1 MKKRKKWSPHEELN
15 PDLLGERQ
23 LSLPHNHEDWY
34 KVVPESCNL
43 IINENFMNFTGQKCN
58 FANFQK
64 AKTPRLSAVLSTRP
78 SLFNSILRIL
88 LMISMLSSHL
98 RAPHGNS
105 NLKLS
110 LLYKE
115 TRKCKNCWEPQQ
127 FWKNW
132 LLFPNPCGKI
142 RISCKDT
149 FNLGNA
155 EMPKKQH

>member
-1 MKKRKKWSPHEELN
+1 MGNWTWLYWVKDSYPFRITTKS
-15 PDLLGERQ
+15 DLQIL
-23 LSLPHNHEDWY
+23 L
-34 KVVPESCNL
+34 ESCNH
-43 IINENFMNFTGQKCN
+43 IINENFMNFTGQKCY

-64 AKTPRLSAVLSTRP
+64 PKMLRLSTVLSTRP

-88 LMISMLSSHL
+88 LRIWMPSSHR
-98 RAPHGNS
+98 RAPPGNS
-105 NLKLS
+105 YLKLI
-110 LLYKE
+110 LLYKV
-115 TRKCKNCWEPQQ
+115 TRKFKNCWEPQH
-127 FWKNW
+127 FWKKW